1 MSKTKGFVIALVV
14 VLTLAV
20 AGGAFLTWR
29 AFVAPSELEKVA
41 EACDVVG
48 LLEDEGKSITFD
60 TLGKDESGIE
70 RGDIFDVGCVTNRL
84 DAPNYVTTH
93 IDSTRALDGQQSDEW
108 DDYEARWS
116 YHPDSGLDLTI
127 IDRS

>member
-1 MSKTKGFVIALVV
+1 MSKTKALVVSLVV

-20 AGGAFLTWR
+20 AGGALLTWR

-48 LLEDEGKSITFD
+48 LLEDGGKSITFD

-84 DAPNYVTTH
+84 DTPSYVTTH
-93 IDSTRALDGQQSDEW
+93 IDNTRALDGQQTDKW